1 MDGLRV
7 ADCMTRDPIT
17 VDPRTTLPIA
27 YQLMR
32 INNVRRLPVVDED
45 GRLVGIVTMG
55 DVREA
60 RPKETEGLSSWE
72 LHLKTASLEVREF
85 MTPNPLTV
93 GPEDSLRTAARLM
106 LDHKVGG
113 LPVVEDGRVV
123 GIITV
128 SDILRLL
135 LERLMPTESTA
146 AASP

>member
-1 MDGLRV
+1 MDELRV

-45 GRLVGIVTMG
+45 GRLLGIVTMG

-60 RPKETEGLSSWE
+60 RPKEAEGLSSWE
-72 LHLKTASLEVREF
+72 LHLRTASLEVREF
-85 MTPNPLTV
+85 MTPGPITV
-93 GPEDSLRTAARLM
+93 GPEDSLRKAAQLM

-113 LPVVEDGRVV
+113 LPVVEEGRVV

-135 LERLMPTESTA
+135 LERLMPPESA